1 MNPIR
6 VAGSLLLG
14 ASLLVGCTERSVPP
28 GVTGPATGSFS
39 ADVVAG
45 RTSVATDPAG
55 DAEKAAQAYQ
65 DIVRAEITKQGTNF
79 VFVMTLA
86 APVPDNPS
94 LPSWADVLAWEF
106 WLDTDPTA
114 FPVGYPFTKNTANL
128 LEFEIQHRVYR
139 SGFTD
144 PYDPTSGGD
153 ILIDRRPLLTG
164 GQVII
169 TPIKFSIDGARITW
183 VVDAA
188 LLGDPSTFKWAA
200 ATAAVSAGDDVK
212 NGYNNILLFD
222 QAPNVN
228 QGAPQAIWPQ

>member
-144 PYDPTSGGD
+144 PLDPTSSGGV
-153 ILIDRRPLLTG
+153 LVDRSPLLTG
-164 GQVII
+164 GQAIL
-169 TPIKFSIDGARITW
+169 TPIKFSIDGAKLTW

-188 LLGDPSTFKWAA
+188 LLGDPPTFQWASGTAA
-200 ATAAVSAGDDVK
+200 AHAGDDVK
-212 NGYNNILLFD
+212 NGYSNISVFD
-222 QAPNVN
+222 SAPDLNL
-228 QGAPQAIWPQ
+228 GAPFVTWPL

>member
-1 MNPIR
+1 MKSICI
-6 VAGSLLLG
+6 AGGVLLG
-14 ASLLVGCTERSVPP
+14 AAFLAGCGERN
-28 GVTGPATGSFS
+28 GQTGPTGTATGAFA

-45 RTSVATDPAG
+45 RTSVVTDPVG
-55 DAEKAAQAYQ
+55 DADKTAEAYL
-65 DIVRAEITKQGTNF
+65 DVVKAEITKQGTNF

-86 APVPDNPS
+86 APIPDNPP

-144 PYDPTSGGD
+144 PLDPTSSGGV
-153 ILIDRRPLLTG
+153 LVDRSPLLTG
-164 GQVII
+164 GQAIL
-169 TPIKFSIDGARITW
+169 TPIKFSIDGAKLTW

-188 LLGDPSTFKWAA
+188 LLGDPPTFQWASGTAA
-200 ATAAVSAGDDVK
+200 AHAGDDVK
-212 NGYNNILLFD
+212 NGYSNISVFD
-222 QAPNVN
+222 SAPDLNL
-228 QGAPQAIWPQ
+228 GAPFVSWPQ